1 MRFRG
6 SISMVDTWIA
16 PKRSKALPDAYAI
29 ALRLR
34 DEGVEPD
41 AVARV
46 LDIEPEAVG
55 PLLTLA
61 EGKLAGLM
69 DPQ

>member
-1 MRFRG
+1 MDR
-6 SISMVDTWIA
+6 A
-16 PKRSKALPDAYAI
+16 QALQELPNKYAI
-29 ALRLR
+29 ALRLH
-34 DEGVEPD
+34 DEGLAPE

-46 LDIEPEAVG
+46 LDVEPEAVG

-61 EGKLAGLM
+61 EAKLAGLM